1 MWHRLPDQALYL
13 SRTHGL
19 VACATKET
27 EGAEM
32 IRVMLMLSVLL
43 AIGCEKEIREACTPA
58 DLDHTAVAQMQA
70 E

>member
-1 MWHRLPDQALYL
+1 
-13 SRTHGL
+13 
-19 VACATKET
+19 
-27 EGAEM
+27 M